1 MASGRLVVPLSTSL
15 IPNSFYIFFAPF
27 RSPISKPR
35 EKTVPWRRSPCSER
49 MFPRTTSP
57 SHEFIAVCRSFTA
70 IPASFLSS
78 ALLPQTEWPSV
89 ALSPILVPN
98 RFSLLRSSP
107 EPPEETQVYV
117 ALRTNPPF
125 NSGFHIPDC
134 LFKPG

>member
-1 MASGRLVVPLSTSL
+1 MASGRVLPLSTSL
-15 IPNSFYIFFAPF
+15 IPNSFYLL
-27 RSPISKPR
+27 RSIPEPNIQTKRKDGPMA
-35 EKTVPWRRSPCSER
+35 RSPCSER

-57 SHEFIAVCRSFTA
+57 SHEFIAVCRSFTS

-78 ALLPQTEWPSV
+78 ALLPQTHWPSV

-125 NSGFHIPDC
+125 NSGFDIPDC
-134 LFKPG
+134 LFMPG